1 MQACSCK
8 FNASSVMLQ
17 LTKIFPF
24 ETAHAV
30 HGYDG
35 PCKNIHGH
43 SYELH
48 VTVAATGPAD
58 DFIAPPGFLID
69 FKDIKRIVK
78 AEIVDYFDHK
88 LVLSKAYL
96 QAHPEIREHENLIVW
111 EYEPSAENIL
121 LYTRQQ
127 LKKILPE
134 HIQVRSM
141 RLYETR
147 TSYAEWIED

>member
-1 MQACSCK
+1 
-8 FNASSVMLQ
+8 MLQ

-48 VTVAATGPAD
+48 VTVAAQELVED
-58 DFIAPPGFLID
+58 YIAPPGFLID

-88 LVLSKAYL
+88 LVLSRLYL
-96 QAHPEIREHENLIVW
+96 AAHPEIAAHENLIIW
-111 EYEPSAENIL
+111 DQEPSAENIL
-121 LYTRQQ
+121 LYTRKQ
-127 LKKILPE
+127 LNKILPE
-134 HIQVRSM
+134 NIKIRSM

-147 TSYAEWIED
+147 TSYAEWIEE

>member
-1 MQACSCK
+1 
-8 FNASSVMLQ
+8 MLQ

-30 HGYDG
+30 FGYDG
-35 PCKNIHGH
+35 PCRNIHGH

-48 VTVAATGPAD
+48 VTVAAKETGEA
-58 DFIAPPGFLID
+58 FLAPPGFLID

-88 LVLSKAYL
+88 LVLSKSYL
-96 QAHPEIREHENLIVW
+96 QAHPEIKNHENLIVW
-111 EYEPSAENIL
+111 DYEPSAENIL

-127 LKKILPE
+127 LKKILPSD
-134 HIQVRSM
+134 IKIKSLRI
-141 RLYETR
+141 YETK
-147 TSYAEWIED
+147 TSYAEWVEN

>member
-1 MQACSCK
+1 MQACISK
-8 FNASSVMLQ
+8 FNVWFHMLQ

-30 HGYDG
+30 HGYEG
-35 PCKNIHGH
+35 PCRNIHGH

-48 VTVAATGPAD
+48 VTVAAAGSGD
-58 DFIAPPGFLID
+58 EFIAPPGFLID

-96 QAHPEIREHENLIVW
+96 QAHPEIKEHENLIVW

-134 HIQVRSM
+134 DIHIRSM

-147 TSYAEWIED
+147 TSYAEWIEE

>member
-1 MQACSCK
+1 
-8 FNASSVMLQ
+8 MLQ

-30 HGYDG
+30 FGYDG

-48 VTVAATGPAD
+48 VTVAAADTGEA
-58 DFIAPPGFLID
+58 FLAPPGFLID

-88 LVLSKAYL
+88 LVLSKAYMET
-96 QAHPEIREHENLIVW
+96 HPEIAAHENLIIW
-111 EYEPSAENIL
+111 DYEPSAENIL
-121 LYTRQQ
+121 LFTRKQ
-127 LKKILPE
+127 LIKILPTP
-134 HIQVRSM
+134 IKIRSM
-141 RLYETR
+141 RLYETK
-147 TSYAEWIED
+147 TSYAEWIEG

>member
-1 MQACSCK
+1 
-8 FNASSVMLQ
+8 MLQ

-30 HGYDG
+30 FGYDG

-48 VTVAATGPAD
+48 VTVAAADTGEEY
-58 DFIAPPGFLID
+58 IAPPGFLID

-88 LVLSKAYL
+88 LVLSKAYMET
-96 QAHPEIREHENLIVW
+96 HPEIGAHENLIVW
-111 EYEPSAENIL
+111 DYEPSAENIL
-121 LYTRQQ
+121 LFTRKQ
-127 LKKILPE
+127 LIKILPP
-134 HIQVRSM
+134 HIKIRSM
-141 RLYETR
+141 RLYETK
-147 TSYAEWIED
+147 TSYAEWIEG